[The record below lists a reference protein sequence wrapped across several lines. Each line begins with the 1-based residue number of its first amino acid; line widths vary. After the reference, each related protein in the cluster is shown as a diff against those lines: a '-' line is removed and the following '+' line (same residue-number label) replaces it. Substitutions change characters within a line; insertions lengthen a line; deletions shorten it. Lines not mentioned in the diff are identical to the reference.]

1 MPSSAQAFFHEAL
14 LDANEAI
21 AIQQTFAEAYGA
33 KASCLAAEHRWIE
46 AIETYRV
53 GLQFCRGNKALLEGL
68 QVVKK
73 AKLVHSSED
82 GIFKYLSGRVNS
94 IRGFFHR
101 TNTII
106 DSVLSQTSNET
117 KKKRRHSVSDVVTKG
132 DKAIGGGK
140 NLERRGE
147 LYDGC
152 VFRIQIVDIK
162 GLDTTGLGDI
172 HELLPIKCH
181 IYIDSKGRKID
192 FPDTLAHCRM

>member
-1 MPSSAQAFFHEAL
+1 MPSSKLKRFHEAL

-94 IRGFFHR
+94 IRGF
-101 TNTII
+101 
-106 DSVLSQTSNET
+106 LSSHQYYYRRCSQSNE
-117 KKKRRHSVSDVVTKG
+117 
-132 DKAIGGGK
+132 
-140 NLERRGE
+140 
-147 LYDGC
+147 
-152 VFRIQIVDIK
+152 
-162 GLDTTGLGDI
+162 
-172 HELLPIKCH
+172 
-181 IYIDSKGRKID
+181 
-192 FPDTLAHCRM
+192 